1 MLPLPVDYTQLKF
14 AIDWLNQLECQMLII
29 PFMKTSEQ
37 KAIRRRQAGEN
48 IWFEST
54 AAGELPI
61 SPVGAFSY
69 SVVEDEQTVGQRM
82 LDELIDYS
90 KTVEKDI
97 VIVLLGGRGAQAMYK
112 IIAEL
117 AKTDAIDGL
126 LGRLHV
132 FTQDALAPMS
142 AGNGLSFV
150 RDFER
155 LLGDDFF
162 RKIKSFTSMQT
173 TGGNME
179 SDLVSY
185 LEKIESLGGIDIFF
199 LGLGPEAD
207 AASHLCYIKPNSGA
221 RFNDLAGMIP
231 ISESILEHHISK
243 FKAGGSAISET
254 DETECR
260 NATHILTLGPAM
272 ILGAKKIVQSIVD
285 ASTAPAKC
293 ESFRRLLNTQFSAN
307 ESERERQ
314 LDENPG
320 LWIRLHPNVA
330 SFVLPDLIGV

>member
-1 MLPLPVDYTQLKF
+1 
-14 AIDWLNQLECQMLII
+14 
-29 PFMKTSEQ
+29 MKTSEQ
-37 KAIRRRQAGEN
+37 KAIRRRPAQEN
-48 IWFEST
+48 IWFESVSPV
-54 AAGELPI
+54 ELPI
-61 SPVGAFSY
+61 SPVQPFSY
-69 SVVEDEQTVGQRM
+69 SVLENETAVGQKM
-82 LDELIDYS
+82 FEELTKYS
-90 KTVEKDI
+90 QTTQDDV

-117 AKTDAIDGL
+117 AKTDEIDQL

-132 FTQDALAPMS
+132 FTQDALAPMRMN
-142 AGNGLSFV
+142 NGLSFV

-162 RKIKSFTSMQT
+162 MKIKSFTSMQT
-173 TGGNME
+173 TGNDLE
-179 SDLVSY
+179 VALVSY
-185 LEKIESLGGIDIFF
+185 LQKIESLGGIDIFF
-199 LGLGPEAD
+199 LGLGPEAN

-243 FKAGGSAISET
+243 FKAGGSAISEA
-254 DETECR
+254 DEAECR

-285 ASTAPAKC
+285 ASTAPAKR
-293 ESFRRLLNTQFSAN
+293 ESFRRLLDTQFSAD

-320 LWIRLHPNVA
+320 LWIRLHPKVA
-330 SFVLPDLIGV
+330 SFVLPDLVSV